1 MKHLLLVA
9 ALFFSCA
16 INAGI
21 REQQQPGNAELDG
34 PKLVPRQVRITCQM
48 AEGFVA
54 IVVVGIIH
62 SDEPLTGADLAALAE
77 HVCGVLDDNPELIP
91 EAEE

>member
-34 PKLVPRQVRITCQM
+34 PKLVPRQVQVTCQM

-54 IVVVGIIH
+54 IVVVGVIH
-62 SDEPLTGADLAALAE
+62 SDEPLTDESLAALAE
-77 HVCGVLDDNPELIP
+77 HVCGVLDDNPELLQETI
-91 EAEE
+91 E